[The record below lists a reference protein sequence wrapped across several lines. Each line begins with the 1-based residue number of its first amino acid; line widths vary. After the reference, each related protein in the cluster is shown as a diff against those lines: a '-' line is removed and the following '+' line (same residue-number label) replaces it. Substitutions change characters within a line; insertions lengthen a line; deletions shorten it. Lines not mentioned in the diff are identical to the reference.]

1 MLHKTCRLTLLCAN
15 TLHAKASQPASIS
28 PLSISPHPTLCLALA
43 LAGSSTRSVT
53 LDLTQSQC
61 THCTSNATI
70 TIHQHAGRV
79 HARRGRAKLA
89 LPAILGIRNAGAQF
103 CACWENANDCAHAV
117 AHRNSRIT
125 RKHYQ
130 RCMRTQTLEDARN
143 SLQTFA
149 LQIYI
154 LRRGCGSC
162 CARTC
167 TKTQTSNIFPHS
179 HQCNARPHEKHTTL
193 HARRKRL
200 KKTLGKSACT
210 QYVRRVGVAAAC

>member
-1 MLHKTCRLTLLCAN
+1 MRKHIARQ
-15 TLHAKASQPASIS
+15 SQPASFHQS
-28 PLSISPHPTLCLALA
+28 A
-43 LAGSSTRSVT
+43 V
-53 LDLTQSQC
+53 DLTPSNSVSCSGSCWLFHPLGYARSHTISVYTLYIKRNHHHPSTCGTRACATRPRKTC
-61 THCTSNATI
+61 TTRHSRHPKC
-70 TIHQHAGRV
+70 RC
-79 HARRGRAKLA
+79 
-89 LPAILGIRNAGAQF
+89 AILRVL
-103 CACWENANDCAHAV
+103 ENANDCAHAV

-154 LRRGCGSC
+154 LRRGGGSC